1 MQNKPITLME
11 RLSERLSVVESSLEK
26 LKPDELL
33 KRVSMLEDN
42 LYTNKEV
49 FNFEETCAYLGISES
64 LLYKMTSSK
73 EIPHYKPRGKNLFF
87 AKEELNAWLLQNY
100 EPTIG
105 QVMESA
111 EQATEVKPFFGQ
123 RRYGKRK
130 RN

>member
-1 MQNKPITLME
+1 ME
-11 RLSERLSVVESSLEK
+11 RLNERLSLVEAK
-26 LKPDELL
+26 LNKMEPDELL

-49 FNFEETCAYLGISES
+49 FNFEETCVYLGISES
-64 LLYKMTSSK
+64 LLYKMTSNK

-87 AKEELNAWLLQNY
+87 AKAELNAWLLQNY
-100 EPTIG
+100 EPTIS

-123 RRYGKRK
+123 KRYGKRK
-130 RN
+130 RD

>member
-1 MQNKPITLME
+1 ME
-11 RLSERLSVVESSLEK
+11 RLSERLSAVESSLEK
-26 LKPDELL
+26 LEPNELL
-33 KRVSMLEDN
+33 KRVSKLEDS

-87 AKEELNAWLLQNY
+87 AREELNAWLLQNY
-100 EPTIG
+100 EPTIS

-111 EQATEVKPFFGQ
+111 KQATEVKPFFGQ

-130 RN
+130 RD

>member
-1 MQNKPITLME
+1 ME